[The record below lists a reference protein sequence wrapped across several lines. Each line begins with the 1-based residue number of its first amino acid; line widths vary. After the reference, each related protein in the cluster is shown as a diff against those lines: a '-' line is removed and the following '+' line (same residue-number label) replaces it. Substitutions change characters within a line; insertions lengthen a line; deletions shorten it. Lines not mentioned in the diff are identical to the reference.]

1 MQTEE
6 GRKYL
11 KENGI
16 NPDLLRLS
24 VWLENP
30 DEVYEVIR
38 DTVNKGK

>member
-1 MQTEE
+1 MEQTLAMPYVYLAHYDLMQTEE

-24 VWLENP
+24 V
-30 DEVYEVIR
+30 
-38 DTVNKGK
+38 